1 MDIYLVKLYAM
12 DFGILWSWNISY
24 NFGVFRFSLNFA
36 MSSFSVHEVQKI
48 GIDNLFEILMWKLCK
63 SFVTRKCAFSQ
74 GLLEFIWTEGCSGQ
88 SSNPG
93 PALTILVL

>member
-12 DFGILWSWNISY
+12 DFGILWSWNISF

-48 GIDNLFEILMWKLCK
+48 GIDNLFEI
-63 SFVTRKCAFSQ
+63 
-74 GLLEFIWTEGCSGQ
+74 
-88 SSNPG
+88 
-93 PALTILVL
+93 

>member
-24 NFGVFRFSLNFA
+24 NFEVFRFSKNFA

-48 GIDNLFEILMWKLCK
+48 GIDNLFEI
-63 SFVTRKCAFSQ
+63 
-74 GLLEFIWTEGCSGQ
+74 
-88 SSNPG
+88 
-93 PALTILVL
+93 